1 LNGKEVTR
9 NNILI
14 LGMNNS
20 FSIKTICLLISGIL
34 LAAVFTSCKTT
45 QQAVDYKDLSYLYN
59 PTKNPINPQYNVINQ
74 ADESSVLSVRF
85 ANSDLFFSEANPKS
99 IPTAMVLITVKLF
112 SLTQAKALTD
122 TAVLNLS
129 IVKVPG
135 KMEYVFELPLKV
147 EKSNEYLAEVKILD
161 RLRLLVAQAF
171 VQFNTLSTT
180 NRYNFRVQG
189 HFSKNKLF
197 TPVLRTDEYINLVY
211 SRAPIDSLFVSFY
224 KPFREVPDPPSM
236 LLPEKTLDYEPQK
249 VVAIPY
255 SDTLPIMFPKEGVYL
270 CSTDRNIKDGFTFL
284 NLGSTY
290 PRLTSPEVMI
300 EPLAYLASQDELAEL
315 RSAPKPKAALDEFW
329 IKCGGN
335 IDKARELIRIY
346 YTRVMYS
353 NYYFTSYKEGWRT
366 ERGMIYI
373 IYGPPDRVYKTID
386 GESWGY
392 KKPVI
397 SSRWG
402 GRFTVSD
409 SYLFFTFKKR
419 EEIFSDNDFYLSR
432 TETLVTFWDKAISS
446 WRKGIVFRLDNPKE
460 F

>member
-1 LNGKEVTR
+1 
-9 NNILI
+9 
-14 LGMNNS
+14 
-20 FSIKTICLLISGIL
+20 
-34 LAAVFTSCKTT
+34 
-45 QQAVDYKDLSYLYN
+45 
-59 PTKNPINPQYNVINQ
+59 
-74 ADESSVLSVRF
+74 
-85 ANSDLFFSEANPKS
+85 
-99 IPTAMVLITVKLF
+99 VK
-112 SLTQAKALTD
+112 
-122 TAVLNLS
+122 
-129 IVKVPG
+129 IPG
-135 KMEYVFELPLKV
+135 KMEYVFDLPLKV

-161 RLRLLVAQAF
+161 RLRLVVAQAF
-171 VQFNTLSTT
+171 VQFNTLSYT
-180 NRYNFRVQG
+180 NKYNFRVQG
-189 HFSKNKLF
+189 HFAKNKLF
-197 TPVLRTDEYINLVY
+197 TPVLRTNEYINLVY
-211 SRAPIDSLFVSFY
+211 SRTPIDSLFISFY
-224 KPFREVPDPPSM
+224 QPFREVPDPPSM
-236 LLPEKTLDYEPQK
+236 LLPEKTLDYEPLK

-270 CSTDRNIKDGFTFL
+270 CSTDRNIKEGFTFL
-284 NLGSTY
+284 NLGATY

-300 EPLAYLASQDELAEL
+300 EPLAYLASQDELSEL
-315 RSAPKPKAALDEFW
+315 RSAAKPKAALDEFW

-335 IDKARELIRIY
+335 VDKARELIRIY
-346 YTRVMYS
+346 YTRVLYS

-397 SSRWG
+397 RSRWG

-432 TETLVTFWDKAISS
+432 SETLVTFWDKAIAS

>member
-1 LNGKEVTR
+1 
-9 NNILI
+9 
-14 LGMNNS
+14 M
-20 FSIKTICLLISGIL
+20 SGIL
-34 LAAVFTSCKTT
+34 LAAVTTSCKTT

-74 ADESSVLSVRF
+74 TDESSVLSVRF
-85 ANSDLFFSEANPKS
+85 SNSDLFFSEANPQS

-129 IVKVPG
+129 IVKIPG
-135 KMEYVFELPLKV
+135 KMEYVFDLPLKV

-161 RLRLLVAQAF
+161 RLRLVVAQAF
-171 VQFNTLSTT
+171 VQFNTLSIT
-180 NRYNFRVQG
+180 NKYNFRVQG
-189 HFSKNKLF
+189 HFAKNKLF
-197 TPVLRTDEYINLVY
+197 TPVLRTNEYINLVY
-211 SRAPIDSLFVSFY
+211 SRTPIDSLFISFY
-224 KPFREVPDPPSM
+224 QPFREVPDPPSM
-236 LLPEKTLDYEPQK
+236 LLPEKTLDYEPLK

-270 CSTDRNIKDGFTFL
+270 CSTDRNIKEGFTFL
-284 NLGSTY
+284 NLGATY

-300 EPLAYLASQDELAEL
+300 EPLAYLASQDELSEL
-315 RSAPKPKAALDEFW
+315 RSAAKPKAALDEFW

-335 IDKARELIRIY
+335 VDKARELIRIY
-346 YTRVMYS
+346 YTRVLYS

-397 SSRWG
+397 RSRWG

-432 TETLVTFWDKAISS
+432 SETLVTFWDKAIAS